1 MQVTE
6 QEDEKEE
13 ESRQAQDSNQSSLS
27 PERGSGCFDDKAVY
41 FHRLSVPD
49 LPLVPQSHGLD
60 LGKHC
65 VDVCMCVSKCACL
78 HLFAPII
85 FKLMVRSHS
94 W

>member
-1 MQVTE
+1 MGKVVELNGFEEWVQFTE

-13 ESRQAQDSNQSSLS
+13 ESRRAQDSNHSSLS
-27 PERGSGCFDDKAVY
+27 PGRSSGCFDDKAVY

-65 VDVCMCVSKCACL
+65 VDVCMCVCVC
-78 HLFAPII
+78 
-85 FKLMVRSHS
+85 V
-94 W
+94 